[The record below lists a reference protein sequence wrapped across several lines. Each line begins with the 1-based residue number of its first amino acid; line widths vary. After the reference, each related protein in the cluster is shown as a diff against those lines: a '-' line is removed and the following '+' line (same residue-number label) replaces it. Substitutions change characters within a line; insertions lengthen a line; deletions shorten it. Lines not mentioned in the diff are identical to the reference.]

1 MVNVETIRIIV
12 GIIGNVISF
21 FLFTSPFPTFVKIIK
36 QKSVGEFKADPYVAT
51 LLNCAMWCFYGMPF
65 VHPDSVL
72 VITING
78 CGFVIELIYIAIF
91 LTYSSNAKRVSNTTK
106 KILIALLVEVI
117 FFAVVVFVT
126 LHFFHTTKGRSM
138 IIGILC
144 IVCNIIM
151 YASPLTIVKM
161 VIKTKSVKYMPFTL
175 SLANLCNGIV
185 WLIYALIKFD
195 PYILVPNGLGLISGL
210 VQLILYATYYKT
222 TNWDEEDEKPK
233 SEVQLSDV

>member
-1 MVNVETIRIIV
+1 MVNVEAIRIIV

-51 LLNCAMWCFYGMPF
+51 LLNCAMWSFYGMPF

-72 VITING
+72 IITING

-91 LTYSSNAKRVSNTTK
+91 LTYSSNAKRRR
-106 KILIALLVEVI
+106 ILIALLVEVI
-117 FFAVVVFVT
+117 LFAVVVFVT
-126 LHFFHTTKGRSM
+126 LHFLHTTKGRSM

-151 YASPLTIVKM
+151 YASPLTIM
-161 VIKTKSVKYMPFTL
+161 
-175 SLANLCNGIV
+175 G
-185 WLIYALIKFD
+185 
-195 PYILVPNGLGLISGL
+195 GH
-210 VQLILYATYYKT
+210 
-222 TNWDEEDEKPK
+222 
-233 SEVQLSDV
+233 

>member
-1 MVNVETIRIIV
+1 HLEAIRIIV

-21 FLFTSPFPTFVKIIK
+21 FLFTSPFTTFLKIIK
-36 QKSVGEFKADPYVAT
+36 QKSVGEFKVDPYVAT
-51 LLNCAMWCFYGMPF
+51 LLNCAMWSFYGMPF

-72 VITING
+72 VVTING

-91 LTYSSNAKRVSNTTK
+91 LTYSSNAKRRR
-106 KILIALLVEVI
+106 ILIALLVEVI

-126 LHFFHTTKGRSM
+126 LHFLHTTKGRSM

-144 IVCNIIM
+144 IVFNIIM
-151 YASPLTIVKM
+151 YASPLTIMKM
-161 VIKTKSVKYMPFTL
+161 VIKTESVKYMPFTL
-175 SLANLCNGIV
+175 SLANFCNGIV

-195 PYILVPNGLGLISGL
+195 PYILVPNGLGSISGL

-222 TNWDEEDEKPK
+222 TNWDEDDEIQK
-233 SEVQLSDV
+233 SEVQLLDV

>member
-1 MVNVETIRIIV
+1 MVNLEAIRIIV

-21 FLFTSPFPTFVKIIK
+21 FLFTSPFTTFLKIIK

-51 LLNCAMWCFYGMPF
+51 LLNCAMWSFYGMPF

-72 VITING
+72 VVTING

-91 LTYSSNAKRVSNTTK
+91 LTYSSNAKRR
-106 KILIALLVEVI
+106 ILIALLVEVI

-126 LHFFHTTKGRSM
+126 LHFLHTTKGRSM

-144 IVCNIIM
+144 IVFNIIM
-151 YASPLTIVKM
+151 YASPLTIMKM

-175 SLANLCNGIV
+175 SLANFCNGIV

-195 PYILVPNGLGLISGL
+195 PYILVPNGLGSISGL

>member
-1 MVNVETIRIIV
+1 MVNLEAIRIIV

-21 FLFTSPFPTFVKIIK
+21 FLFTSPFTTFLKIIK

-51 LLNCAMWCFYGMPF
+51 LLNCAMWSFYGMPF

-72 VITING
+72 VVTING
-78 CGFVIELIYIAIF
+78 CGFVIKLICIAIF
-91 LTYSSNAKRVSNTTK
+91 LTYSSNAKRR
-106 KILIALLVEVI
+106 ILIALLVEVI

-126 LHFFHTTKGRSM
+126 LHFLHTTKGRSM

-144 IVCNIIM
+144 IVFNIIM
-151 YASPLTIVKM
+151 YASPLTIMKM

-175 SLANLCNGIV
+175 SLANFCNGIV

-195 PYILVPNGLGLISGL
+195 PYILVPNGLGSISGL

>member
-1 MVNVETIRIIV
+1 MVNLEAIRIIV

-21 FLFTSPFPTFVKIIK
+21 FLFTSPFTTFLKIIK

-51 LLNCAMWCFYGMPF
+51 LLNCAMWSFYGMPF

-72 VITING
+72 VVTING

-91 LTYSSNAKRVSNTTK
+91 LTYSSNAKRRW
-106 KILIALLVEVI
+106 ILIALLVEVI

-126 LHFFHTTKGRSM
+126 LHFLHTTKGRSM

-144 IVCNIIM
+144 IVFNIIM
-151 YASPLTIVKM
+151 YASPLTIMKM

-175 SLANLCNGIV
+175 SLANFCNGIV

-195 PYILVPNGLGLISGL
+195 PYILVPNGLGSISGL
-210 VQLILYATYYKT
+210 VQLILYATYYKS
-222 TNWDEEDEKPK
+222 TNWDEDDEIQK
-233 SEVQLSDV
+233 SEVQLLDV

>member
-1 MVNVETIRIIV
+1 MC
-12 GIIGNVISF
+12 NVISF
-21 FLFTSPFPTFVKIIK
+21 FLFTSPFTTFLKIIK

-51 LLNCAMWCFYGMPF
+51 LLNCAMWSFYGMPF

-72 VITING
+72 VVTING
-78 CGFVIELIYIAIF
+78 CGFVIKLICIAIF
-91 LTYSSNAKRVSNTTK
+91 LTYSSNAKRR
-106 KILIALLVEVI
+106 ILIALLVEVI

-126 LHFFHTTKGRSM
+126 LHFLHTTKGRSM

-144 IVCNIIM
+144 IVFNIIM
-151 YASPLTIVKM
+151 YASPLTIMKM

-175 SLANLCNGIV
+175 SLANFCNGIV

-195 PYILVPNGLGLISGL
+195 PYILVPNGLGSISGL

>member
-1 MVNVETIRIIV
+1 MVNLEAIRIIV
-12 GIIGNVISF
+12 GIVGNVISF
-21 FLFTSPFPTFVKIIK
+21 FLFTSPFTTFLKIIK

-51 LLNCAMWCFYGMPF
+51 LLNCAMWSFYGMPF

-72 VITING
+72 VVTING

-91 LTYSSNAKRVSNTTK
+91 LTYSSNAKRR
-106 KILIALLVEVI
+106 ILIALLVEVI

-126 LHFFHTTKGRSM
+126 LHFLHTTKGRSM

-144 IVCNIIM
+144 IVFNIIM
-151 YASPLTIVKM
+151 YASPLTIMKM

-175 SLANLCNGIV
+175 SLANFCNGIV

-195 PYILVPNGLGLISGL
+195 PYILVPNGLGSISGL